1 MQLTNEHDI
10 RLAMGYQAAGTTD
23 VNGNTIDMQGASSIA
38 FLAALGPIVSGGV
51 QSLKVQH
58 GDASDASDMEDIDG
72 ASYTIGDGDDDKL
85 CAIEVS
91 RVLKRYVRIVLLR
104 ETQNCTLYSV
114 IALLGDLRTA
124 PPLSNHSTFDGKTVV
139 AS

>member
-1 MQLTNEHDI
+1 MQITNEFDT

-23 VNGNTIDMQGASSIA
+23 VNGNILDTQGASSLC

-58 GDASDASDMEDIDG
+58 GDQSDLSDAADIDG
-72 ASYTIGDGDDDKL
+72 AVYTIGDTDDDKL
-85 CAIEVS
+85 CAIEVA
-91 RVLKRYVRIVLLR
+91 RATKRYVRIVLLR

-114 IALLGDLRTA
+114 IALLGDLRKK
-124 PPLSNHSTFDGKTVV
+124 PPANHSTFDGKTVV